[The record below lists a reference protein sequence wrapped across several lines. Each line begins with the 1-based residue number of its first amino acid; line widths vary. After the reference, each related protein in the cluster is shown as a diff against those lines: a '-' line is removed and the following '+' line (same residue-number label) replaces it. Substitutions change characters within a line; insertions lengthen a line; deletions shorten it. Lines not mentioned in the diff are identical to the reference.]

1 MTKVAVAFA
10 SSERRGLLADMASI
24 VQLPANAAMRE
35 PTTGRAMRP
44 GRKAFAAAPWDGRE
58 ASRKG
63 RRSLLGRVQQQ
74 IAARGD
80 YSFAGGRKP
89 ESKESLRSPH
99 EDLRSLAHMP

>member
-1 MTKVAVAFA
+1 MGGK
-10 SSERRGLLADMASI
+10 RRGKAGVRQNGADTVSM
-24 VQLPANAAMRE
+24 P
-35 PTTGRAMRP
+35 RP
-44 GRKAFAAAPWDGRE
+44 
-58 ASRKG
+58 
-63 RRSLLGRVQQQ
+63 LLGRVQQQ